1 MKSFLE
7 YLTEAVSLDDDLLG
21 HLTHAKD
28 IPHESPGHTRAAVDM
43 IRSFHHLRQGKESDV
58 SASLKHDGGA
68 SVHIVHDKDGRV
80 GVSDKHRF
88 SRGVVAYSDDEI
100 DQHFGKHPG
109 YAQALKHL
117 REHGHEIV
125 GKGHHVQGDI
135 LYTPDDPTHERK
147 GSKVDYTPNRITYH
161 AKTSAPVGIAI
172 HTEITKGVAHAPS
185 KKAVRSSPNIF
196 VPRVDFNH
204 ADHPYGDEHQKA
216 VEHHLGQAEKLLDV
230 HTTEHLT
237 PEHINHLTIYH
248 NRVARGGRKPSLEG
262 YTKYLRSR
270 GEEEAK
276 KLKTEKGQQ
285 KTKAAYENLASHAEK
300 NAEHFNRS
308 IQIRHHLQAATDH
321 VLHGINHPE
330 METSIDGKKSIGE
343 GVVLQKKDTQGRLRP
358 VAKLVHSD
366 VQHALGNNPR
376 FPNKGAINESK
387 DKRTVGTLFMGKI
400 RYATPGHVEGF
411 NTARKIAEKHG
422 GQLHVHLT
430 GTSEPLTPEQ
440 KKAHAEAMFQHPV
453 ESTKNVF
460 DSLTRLS
467 GQHHSLHIVA
477 GSDRAAEYRALAEK
491 YNGKPD
497 KSGNIPFHFPGG
509 IHVHEVSGQ
518 RSTIADIGKHPTK
531 MSRNEIV
538 RSSSATEVIGLAKSG
553 DYAGFKA
560 YHPGVPE
567 KIVKGNYNTIRSQS
581 AEQAAAKPAKAKAT
595 KKKIM
600 EMLREML
607 QNPLGMKKIKY
618 EGTLGRKSM
627 MVLPRR
633 SGSSAGGDGE

>member
-28 IPHESPGHTRAAVDM
+28 IPHESPGHTKASVDL
-43 IRSFHHLRQGKESDV
+43 IRSFHNLRQGKASDV

-100 DQHFGKHPG
+100 DKHFGKHPG

-117 REHGHEIV
+117 RAHGHEV
-125 GKGHHVQGDI
+125 VSPGHHVQGDI
-135 LYTPDDPTHERK
+135 LFTPDDPTHERK
-147 GSKVDYTPNRITYH
+147 GSKVSYTPNRITYH

-185 KKAVRSSPNIF
+185 KKAVKSSPNIF

-204 ADHPYGDEHQKA
+204 ADHPYGDEHRKA
-216 VEHHLGQAEKLLDV
+216 VEHHLGQAEKLLDG

-248 NRVARGGRKPSLEG
+248 NRVARGSRKPTLEG
-262 YTKYLRSR
+262 YTSYLRSR

-285 KTKAAYENLASHAEK
+285 RTRASYENLAAHAEQ

-321 VLHGINHPE
+321 VLHGINHPDL
-330 METSIDGKKSIGE
+330 ETSTDGKKSIGE
-343 GVVLQKKDTQGRLRP
+343 GVVLQKKDKAGKLRP

-387 DKRTVGTLFMGKI
+387 EKAPGVLFVGKV
-400 RYATPGHVEGF
+400 RYATPGHQEAVNSAKEL
-411 NTARKIAEKHG
+411 AKKHG
-422 GQLHVHLT
+422 AQLHIHLT
-430 GTSEPLTPEQ
+430 GTSDPLTPEQ

-467 GQHHSLHIVA
+467 GQHHTLHIVA
-477 GSDRAAEYRALAEK
+477 GSDRAAEYRALGEK

-509 IHVHEVSGQ
+509 IHVHEVEGK
-518 RSTIADIGKHPTK
+518 REDVDKHPTK
-531 MSRNEIV
+531 MSRDEIV
-538 RSSSATEVIGLAKSG
+538 RSASATKIVGLAKAG
-553 DYAGFKA
+553 DYEGFKA
-560 YHPGVPE
+560 YHPGVSE
-567 KIVKGNYNTIRSQS
+567 KIVKGNYDTIRSQS
-581 AEQAAAKPAKAKAT
+581 APEPDKTKKT
-595 KKKIM
+595 KKKIV
-600 EMLREML
+600 EMMLEKL

-633 SGSSAGGDGE
+633 SGSSAGGDGD